1 MIESRFHIRR
11 AGFAL
16 DVGEAFPASGITAL
30 FGPSGCGKTT
40 WLRAIAGLERAAGGL
55 CRVNGETWQDG
66 ETFLPP
72 HRRPIGYV
80 FQDAALFSH
89 LSVLD
94 NLKYGLERTPAE
106 RRRVSLDEII
116 GMLELAPL
124 LERSTEALSGGE
136 AQRVAMGRAL
146 LTSPRLLLMDE
157 PLSALDAAA
166 RRAILGLLEKLR
178 EQLPVP
184 VIYVSHSRD
193 EVARLADHLVL
204 MEDGRVTARG
214 PLGELWV
221 RPEVAG
227 AHGGAASAVIEARVE
242 GHDEEWHLT
251 RLKFTG
257 GHILTARA
265 ERAFG
270 ERARL
275 RVMARDVSITLERQ
289 SGTSILNIFPAVVE
303 ELTEL
308 SASQLLARL
317 DVGGDKLLSAIT
329 RKSASALGLAP
340 GKRVY
345 AQVKAVALL

>member
-16 DVGEAFPASGITAL
+16 DVGETFPASGITAL

-136 AQRVAMGRAL
+136 AQRVALARAL
-146 LTSPRLLLMDE
+146 VIRPRVLLLDE
-157 PLSALDAAA
+157 PTANLDPYNVKLIEEIVRQTNEERGTTVVLVTHNIFQA
-166 RRAILGLLEKLR
+166 RRLAHRTGLLLDGR
-178 EQLPVP
+178 L
-184 VIYVSHSRD
+184 I
-193 EVARLADHLVL
+193 EVADSPSFFQSPADP
-204 MEDGRVTARG
+204 RTAAFVRG
-214 PLGELWV
+214 E
-221 RPEVAG
+221 
-227 AHGGAASAVIEARVE
+227 
-242 GHDEEWHLT
+242 
-251 RLKFTG
+251 
-257 GHILTARA
+257 
-265 ERAFG
+265 
-270 ERARL
+270 
-275 RVMARDVSITLERQ
+275 M
-289 SGTSILNIFPAVVE
+289 
-303 ELTEL
+303 
-308 SASQLLARL
+308 
-317 DVGGDKLLSAIT
+317 
-329 RKSASALGLAP
+329 
-340 GKRVY
+340 VY
-345 AQVKAVALL
+345 